1 MELISW
7 FIDIVLHLDK
17 HLTELVAN
25 YHVWVYLIL
34 FLIIFCETGLVVTP
48 FLPGDSLLFAVG
60 ALAAVDRT
68 GTLDAT
74 WVWIM
79 LTFAAVLG
87 NEVNF
92 RVGRAIGPRA
102 FSGGL
107 RWLKQDYLLRTQR
120 FYEKHGGKTIILS
133 RFIPIIRTF
142 APFVAG
148 VGQMQRRRFAAY
160 NVAGGFGW
168 VTIFIW
174 GGYLFGNVPLI
185 KENFGLV
192 TIGIVVVSVLPVVWG
207 LLSKP
212 KDLPAQ
218 G

>member
-1 MELISW
+1 LHAPLIW
-7 FIDIVLHLDK
+7 
-17 HLTELVAN
+17 
-25 YHVWVYLIL
+25 
-34 FLIIFCETGLVVTP
+34 
-48 FLPGDSLLFAVG
+48 LL
-60 ALAAVDRT
+60 L
-68 GTLDAT
+68 
-74 WVWIM
+74 M
-79 LTFAAVLG
+79 FAAVLG

-107 RWLKQDYLLRTQR
+107 RWLKQDYLIRTQQ

-148 VGQMQRRRFAAY
+148 VGQMKRRRFAAY
-160 NVAGGFGW
+160 NVVGGVTW
-168 VTIFIW
+168 VTLFIW
-174 GGYLFGNVPLI
+174 GGFLFGNVPI
-185 KENFGLV
+185 VKQNFGLV

-207 LLSKP
+207 LLKKDP
-212 KDLPAQ
+212 KS